1 MEDKIILSLVD
12 AALRGDKSI
21 AQMAVRKLA
30 SKIRVTNTPLYEK
43 LTGRLASD
51 ALRGKELRKQPLP
64 VDSDSRQSLIRVE
77 EPGILSKAPIYSES
91 INESLEQVLL
101 ERKYVEALLSEG
113 LQPTKSLIFQ
123 GPPGVGKTMSA
134 RWLAN
139 QLELPLLVLDLA
151 TVMSSFL
158 GKTGSNVRAVL
169 EHAMSFPCV
178 LLLDEFDA
186 IAKRRD
192 DDRELGELKRLVT
205 VLLQTIDEWP
215 STSLLIA
222 ATNHG
227 ELLDPA
233 IWRRFDMEVPFSMP
247 SKDMISKYLVEYWP
261 DAQDGKREYIDKFEG
276 MSFSDID
283 RELTK
288 EKRASVISA
297 ISLRSLAGQ
306 ENVEYYEE
314 LSMEDKKA
322 MSVKLH
328 EQGLSQRAIAA
339 KLGVSRPIVK
349 KSIEDSQKSKG

>member
-30 SKIRVTNTPLYEK
+30 SKVRVTNTSLYEQ
-43 LTGRLASD
+43 LTSRLASD
-51 ALRGKELRKQPLP
+51 ALRSRDLKRQPLP

-77 EPGILSKAPIYSES
+77 EPEMLLKAPIYSES
-91 INESLEQVLL
+91 VYESFEQALL
-101 ERKYVEALLSEG
+101 ERKHVDALLSEG
-113 LQPTKSLIFQ
+113 LQPTKSMIFQ

-139 QLELPLLVLDLA
+139 KLELPLLVLDLA

-233 IWRRFDMEVPFSMP
+233 IWRRFDMEISFVMP
-247 SKDMISKYLVEYWP
+247 SESMISEYLSEYWP
-261 DAQDGKREYIDKFEG
+261 DAQGGKRESIDKFKG

-283 RELTK
+283 RELTQ
-288 EKRASVISA
+288 ERRASIISA
-297 ISLRSLAGQ
+297 ISLRNLAGQ
-306 ENVEYYEE
+306 KSVDYYEE
-314 LSMEDKKA
+314 LSLDDKKA
-322 MSVKLH
+322 MAVKLH
-328 EQGLSQRAIAA
+328 EQGLSQRAIAE
-339 KLGVSRPIVK
+339 KLGISRPTVK
-349 KSIEDSQKSKG
+349 KSIEDLQKK

>member
-1 MEDKIILSLVD
+1 
-12 AALRGDKSI
+12 
-21 AQMAVRKLA
+21 
-30 SKIRVTNTPLYEK
+30 
-43 LTGRLASD
+43 
-51 ALRGKELRKQPLP
+51 
-64 VDSDSRQSLIRVE
+64 
-77 EPGILSKAPIYSES
+77 
-91 INESLEQVLL
+91 
-101 ERKYVEALLSEG
+101 
-113 LQPTKSLIFQ
+113 
-123 GPPGVGKTMSA
+123 MSA

-139 QLELPLLVLDLA
+139 QLDLPLLILDLA

-215 STSLLIA
+215 STSLLVA

-233 IWRRFDMEVPFSMP
+233 IWRRFDMEILFTMP
-247 SKDMISKYLVEYWP
+247 SKDMIGDYLSEYWS
-261 DAQDGKREYIDKFEG
+261 DIADKKQEYVDKFEG
-276 MSFSDID
+276 MSFSNID
-283 RELTK
+283 RELTQ

-297 ISLRSLAGQ
+297 LALRNLAGE
-306 ENVEYYEE
+306 ENVGYYEE
-314 LSMEDKKA
+314 LSMEEKKA

-328 EQGLSQRAIAA
+328 NQGLSQRAIAS
-339 KLGVSRPIVK
+339 KLSISRPTVK
-349 KSIEDSQKSKG
+349 KSIEDSKEG

>member
-1 MEDKIILSLVD
+1 MDDKVILGLVD
-12 AALRGDKSI
+12 AALKGDKSI

-30 SKIRVTNTPLYEK
+30 SKIRLTNADLYEQLSK
-43 LTGRLASD
+43 RLASD
-51 ALRGKELRKQPLP
+51 SLRSKEIRRQPVP
-64 VDSDSRQSLIRVE
+64 VDSDSRQSLVRIE
-77 EPGILSKAPIYSES
+77 EPFLPAKAPIYSDEVYD
-91 INESLEQVLL
+91 SLEQVLL
-101 ERKYVEALLSEG
+101 ERKYVDALLSEG
-113 LQPTKSLIFQ
+113 LYPTKSLIFQ

-134 RWLAN
+134 RWIAN
-139 QLELPLLVLDLA
+139 RLNLPLLVLDLA

-215 STSLLIA
+215 ASSLLIA

-233 IWRRFDMEVPFSMP
+233 IWRRFDMEISFTMP
-247 SKDMISKYLVEYWP
+247 TTRMIRDYLSEYWP
-261 DAQDGKREYIDKFEG
+261 DVADQQREYLDKFEG

-283 RELTK
+283 RELTQ

-306 ENVEYYEE
+306 EDLDYYEE
-314 LSMEDKKA
+314 LSLENKKA
-322 MSVKLH
+322 MAVKLH
-328 EQGLSQRAIAA
+328 DQGFSQRAIST
-339 KLGVSRPIVK
+339 KLGISRPTVRK
-349 KSIEDSQKSKG
+349 AIEDSQKG